1 MKDNRRTF
9 LKQAGLLAVGA
20 LSSTVLMSCASPTET
35 RQARTPT
42 DTLPV
47 SGCGMT
53 PAEELMREHGLVER
67 GLLVYEACSLRLMNG
82 QEVPLGALET
92 TTRMMRDLGG
102 KHHTVMEEEY
112 LFPRLR
118 KAGQL
123 VPVVDELVRQ
133 HNVARQMAGDI
144 LALVGS
150 RDGARDEVRRR
161 SLSTMLQQ
169 YVRMY
174 RPHAAI
180 EDTLVFP
187 AFARMVPEGEYRSL
201 TARFQDHE
209 ARLFGDHGFQEL
221 TEQAADVEKQL
232 GLNDLSMFTPTPPSH

>member
-9 LKQAGLLAVGA
+9 LKEAGLLAVGA
-20 LSSTVLMSCASPTET
+20 LSSSVLISCASPSDP
-35 RQARTPT
+35 R
-42 DTLPV
+42 PV
-47 SGCGMT
+47 SNTTGAMPVAGCGMT

-67 GLLVYEACSLRLMNG
+67 GLLVYEECSLRLMNG
-82 QEVPLGALET
+82 QDVPLGALET

-133 HNVARQMAGDI
+133 HNAARQMAADI
-144 LALVGS
+144 LTLLDS
-150 RDGARDEVRRR
+150 RDVLSDKVSRR
-161 SLSTMLQQ
+161 SLATMLQQ

-174 RPHAAI
+174 RPHAAM

-187 AFARMVPEGEYRSL
+187 AFARLVPEAEYRSL

-221 TEQAADVEKQL
+221 TEQATDVEKQL
-232 GLNDLSMFTPTPPSH
+232 GLSDLSMFTPTPPSH